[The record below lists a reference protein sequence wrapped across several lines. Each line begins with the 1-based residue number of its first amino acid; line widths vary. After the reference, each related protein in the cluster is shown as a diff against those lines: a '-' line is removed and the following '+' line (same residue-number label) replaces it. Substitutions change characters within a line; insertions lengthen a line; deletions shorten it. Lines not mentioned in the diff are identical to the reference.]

1 MLALNNAY
9 LGAERRS
16 KSEMELVPYADTDIK
31 RLSVPS
37 MERSWQVL
45 LPRYS
50 PPFYCR
56 PAEEFPTD
64 AAKHVEVATEQ
75 NVTELRR
82 LWRSRQAMDSGKG
95 WMLSAAGYPL
105 NPHGRRG
112 IAGRGCHPRFGANK
126 RCYYIILTGTTR
138 AECKVLLDS
147 QHNLPNEPHPE
158 SSSKDEHLASL
169 LRTIGLPESDA
180 QVFSMRRLDS
190 SIIDSSETVP
200 ATDTSPAHIARLA
213 IEHDID
219 TDHAWTEHDLWAI
232 SLRNRKVLQSAIGY
246 SWYSIGSAMS
256 LSKVHTDLLN
266 KTLRVYGID

>member
-1 MLALNNAY
+1 
-9 LGAERRS
+9 
-16 KSEMELVPYADTDIK
+16 
-31 RLSVPS
+31 

-64 AAKHVEVATEQ
+64 TAKHVEVATEQ

-138 AECKVLLDS
+138 AECK
-147 QHNLPNEPHPE
+147 
-158 SSSKDEHLASL
+158 
-169 LRTIGLPESDA
+169 
-180 QVFSMRRLDS
+180 VFSMRRLDS

-266 KTLRVYGID
+266 KTLRVYGIE